1 MKKIIFSI
9 QILLATLML
18 TSCLHDDDVVFDEPA
33 AQRVEKAVKADI
45 TLLESANNGWQL
57 HLWTEAGYEGGGYTY
72 LMKFKDGKVTVAS
85 DIAQPQETSSSS
97 YDVIKD
103 MGPVLTINTYNKI
116 FHMLS
121 SPSQMDGDGRG
132 QDYEFIIQR
141 TTNDSIFL
149 EGKKFHNKMVM
160 TRLKDDVNWQNYVT
174 SMQKVAEEVKQNYY
188 YTNKKD
194 TFNVEIS
201 ADRRFSLSYKGN
213 EKEVPFFF
221 TSNGIELQS
230 PVTIDGKQ
238 VQHFTYDNDKL
249 TFTSTDPGVSN
260 IVLHADFM
268 RYEDYLGTYNF
279 EYENASIPVKLV
291 ASGDGKTYK
300 VEGLSPDFHLT
311 FTYEEKDGTLK
322 WEPERI
328 YTAANGHEFWMCAMA
343 LADGGFY
350 YRIDML
356 GYNIAKDTSKQGV
369 YLTFTPSYG
378 VFFNTDSFVIV
389 EYDGNDEVG
398 KSTTLKVNGS
408 AEIPYIKG
416 MKKIQ

>member
-121 SPSQMDGDGRG
+121 SPSQMDGDGHG

-188 YTNKKD
+188 YT
-194 TFNVEIS
+194 F
-201 ADRRFSLSYKGN
+201 
-213 EKEVPFFF
+213 
-221 TSNGIELQS
+221 
-230 PVTIDGKQ
+230 
-238 VQHFTYDNDKL
+238 KL
-249 TFTSTDPGVSN
+249 
-260 IVLHADFM
+260 
-268 RYEDYLGTYNF
+268 
-279 EYENASIPVKLV
+279 
-291 ASGDGKTYK
+291 
-300 VEGLSPDFHLT
+300 
-311 FTYEEKDGTLK
+311 
-322 WEPERI
+322 
-328 YTAANGHEFWMCAMA
+328 
-343 LADGGFY
+343 
-350 YRIDML
+350 
-356 GYNIAKDTSKQGV
+356 
-369 YLTFTPSYG
+369 
-378 VFFNTDSFVIV
+378 
-389 EYDGNDEVG
+389 
-398 KSTTLKVNGS
+398 
-408 AEIPYIKG
+408 
-416 MKKIQ
+416 